1 MGNCHFGG
9 VQVELHTYILS
20 KVLIHWQAL
29 LAFCFFFFLYFE
41 IRDNWFLGLGIIF
54 VIRSIG

>member
-9 VQVELHTYILS
+9 VQVELHTYIMS

-29 LAFCFFFFLYFE
+29 LVFFFCFLYFE
-41 IRDNWFLGLGIIF
+41 IRDN
-54 VIRSIG
+54 